1 MWVLHPKRGIW
12 PIFKKNLMGETRGWF
27 LELLS
32 TIAVPL
38 SFFLAFGM
46 GLRGNISAVDGV
58 PYMAF
63 ITPGL
68 IALTIQLEAFRSG
81 SWNLW
86 LSIRHHKTIDEYR
99 IKPISMADILV
110 GDLMSGFTLAII
122 KGSLV
127 AITLLLLS
135 PFSITLPKVL
145 AYLAMMFPGAILFT
159 CLGTVMGAVFR
170 RPDQIAQIQ
179 SIIITPLLYLGG
191 LFFPISRFPQGIQ
204 KVLVWVPTTAIF
216 EGGRQAFLTGHC
228 PLQMLIGLWALALV
242 AFFATVAWC
251 EHQLRH

>member
-1 MWVLHPKRGIW
+1 MWVLHPQRGIW
-12 PIFKKNLMGETRGWF
+12 PILKKNLMGETRGWF

-38 SFFLAFGM
+38 SFFVAFGL
-46 GLRGNISAVDGV
+46 GLRGNIAPVDGI

-110 GDLMSGFTLAII
+110 GDLMSGFILAII
-122 KGSLV
+122 KGALV
-127 AITLLLLS
+127 GITLLLLS
-135 PFSITLPKVL
+135 PFTFSWLKLGAFL
-145 AYLAMMFPGAILFT
+145 AVMFPGAIVFT
-159 CLGTVMGAVFR
+159 CLGTIMGVVFR

-179 SIIITPLLYLGG
+179 SIVITPLLYLGG
-191 LFFPISRFPQGIQ
+191 LFFPINRFPQSIQ
-204 KVLVWVPTTAIF
+204 HILMWVPTTAIF
-216 EGGRQAFLTGHC
+216 EGGRQAFLTGHP
-228 PLQMLIGLWALALV
+228 PLLMLAGLWGIALV

-251 EHQLRH
+251 EHRLRH